1 MEIEEKIIKKETL
14 FKGNIFDVR
23 RDTVILPNG
32 MKATRDNLEH
42 CGACAVFAVTN
53 DNKLV
58 LVKQYRSAIFDV
70 TTELPA
76 GKLDKGNE
84 DRMEAAMRELEEETG
99 YKAGKMVHYFDIL
112 SAVGYCDEVISVYL
126 ATNLKRTKQNLDDDE
141 FLNVVE
147 IDIKEFKES
156 VLKGEIRDAKTVAG
170 VMRYCLE
177 NNI

>member
-1 MEIEEKIIKKETL
+1 MEIEEKVIKTEKL
-14 FKGNIFDVR
+14 FEGNIFDVR

-32 MKATRDNLEH
+32 KEATRDNLEH

-84 DRMEAAMRELEEETG
+84 DRTEAAMRELEEETG
-99 YKAGKMVHYFDIL
+99 YRAGKMVHYFDML

-126 ATNLKRTKQNLDDDE
+126 ATDLKRTKQNLDDDE

-147 IDIKEFKES
+147 IDIKKCKDS
-156 VLKGEIRDAKTVAG
+156 VLKGEIRDAKTVASI
-170 VMRYCLE
+170 MRYCLE